1 MVKLAN
7 LDQLS
12 FKVLELGS
20 QYFAEVLIEVE
31 TQHLSG
37 SKVLRN
43 RIGHTNLI
51 VDECW
56 RKIAMLV
63 MLVVNYSL
71 ILIWKKLKY
80 AHRREN

>member
-51 VDECW
+51 VDEC
-56 RKIAMLV
+56 
-63 MLVVNYSL
+63 
-71 ILIWKKLKY
+71 
-80 AHRREN
+80 